1 MAPGINRMQ
10 AGRRQW
16 QDALMKPQSTLTA
29 LGALLAFSSLASAD
43 GWTVGGR
50 IVDEDGAPIGSA
62 SIQVAGRTHD
72 VDETGSFQ
80 IDIEALELVSL
91 QVSADGYYGFI
102 HTLHDSDAVDGEID
116 DFVIELVARE
126 PQRRLLLFAGDA
138 MLARRYFEPRPGEP
152 VLVRPGHVLEDGKK
166 LLEVIR
172 PYVQLADYASVNVE
186 TQLSD
191 KRLTQRLPKSVTFY
205 SPPELADL
213 LRWAGFDYAALGNN
227 HTWDYQAE
235 GLVLT
240 LAALEAA
247 GLDYS
252 GAGLDE
258 ASARKAQSVELG
270 DQPYR
275 FLSYVGWAGTFEPT
289 QSASGAKGGAAL
301 GNSKVFAEDL
311 QTIDPST
318 VSVLQY
324 HSGIEYAEMP
334 AISERMRLR
343 EAIDN
348 GADIAIGHHPHVLQG
363 IEIYKDRL
371 IAYSMGNFLFDQYI
385 YSTQLGMLVYVW
397 MDGDEMHR
405 AEVVPLNINGYL
417 PTPATG
423 RFRTAILH
431 RLARIS
437 RPLGTCMRANG
448 ANVLA
453 ERCGSNP
460 LMDRQVVDIDGIEP
474 KSTPVHLDA
483 MGLTPLSP
491 VMFEAPDRRYRLG
504 TDILARGDFESEGLF
519 GTADR
524 AFILSKH
531 VEFSDAES
539 RVLRVDVPRGKTVRT
554 GMRVFDRVF
563 TISNPTTFTG
573 RILASADVEINVILQ
588 RRRLDESLDEGLA
601 NDTGR
606 VVGRIQVSAGG
617 WRSFSVD
624 FDQPRVSTRSV
635 RLLLDVRAKN
645 GRAEVLLDDLAWV
658 EWRTPWLESLETP
671 ASGIFATHVQFQKQ

>member
-1 MAPGINRMQ
+1 
-10 AGRRQW
+10 
-16 QDALMKPQSTLTA
+16 MKPLSTLIA
-29 LGALLAFSSLASAD
+29 LAALLALAIPAAAD
-43 GWTVGGR
+43 GWSVSGR
-50 IVDEDGAPIGSA
+50 IVDEDGAPIDSA
-62 SIQVAGRTHD
+62 SIQVMGTRHD
-72 VDETGSFQ
+72 VDGSGNFT
-80 IDIEALELVSL
+80 IDIDAQDLVSL
-91 QVSADGYYGFI
+91 EVSADGYYGFI
-102 HTLHDSDAVDGEID
+102 HTLHDSSAVDGEID

-126 PQRRLLLFAGDA
+126 AERRLLLFAGDA
-138 MLARRYFEPRPGEP
+138 MLSRRYFEPRPGEP
-152 VLVRPGHVLEDGKK
+152 VLVRKGHVLEDGKK

-172 PYVQLADYASVNVE
+172 PYIQLADYASVNVE
-186 TQLSD
+186 TQLSG
-191 KRLTQRLPKSVTFY
+191 KELTQRLPKSVTFY

-227 HTWDYQAE
+227 HTWDYQAQ
-235 GLVLT
+235 GLVPT
-240 LAALEAA
+240 LAALDAA

-258 ASARKAQSVELG
+258 PSARKAQAVELG

-275 FLSYVGWAGTFEPT
+275 FLSYVGWAGTFSPT

-311 QTIDPST
+311 QAIDPST

-324 HSGIEYAEMP
+324 HSGIEYAENP

-348 GADIAIGHHPHVLQG
+348 GADIAIAHHPHVLQG
-363 IEIYKDRL
+363 LEIYKDRL

-423 RFRTAILH
+423 QFRTAILH

-448 ANVLA
+448 ANAVV

-460 LMDRQVVDIDGIEP
+460 LMDRQIVDIGGIDP
-474 KSTPVHLDA
+474 KSAPVHLDA

-491 VMFEAPDRRYRLG
+491 VMFRATGHRYRLG

-519 GTADR
+519 GTVDR
-524 AFILSKH
+524 AFIRSKQ
-531 VEFSDAES
+531 VEIVDAES
-539 RVLRVDVPRGKTVRT
+539 RLLRVDAPKGSSIRA
-554 GMRVFDRVF
+554 GMQYFDRVF
-563 TISNPTTFTG
+563 ALSNPTTFTG
-573 RILASADVEINVILQ
+573 RIRATSDVEIDVILQ
-588 RRRLDESLDEGLA
+588 RRRLDENLDQGLA
-601 NDTGR
+601 NDTAR
-606 VVGRIQVSAGG
+606 VVGRIQVPAGG
-617 WRSFSVD
+617 WKAFSLD

-635 RLLLDVRAKN
+635 RLLWDVKSDD

-658 EWRTPWLESLETP
+658 EWRTPWLESGEGP
-671 ASGIFATHVQFQKQ
+671 AAGTFGTHVQFQKK

>member
-1 MAPGINRMQ
+1 
-10 AGRRQW
+10 
-16 QDALMKPQSTLTA
+16 MKTFFNLLL
-29 LGALLAFSSLASAD
+29 LGCTFVISASATAG
-43 GWTVGGR
+43 GWSVSGR
-50 IVDEDGAPIGSA
+50 VLDEAGTPISTASIHAAAATHSVDE
-62 SIQVAGRTHD
+62 AGNFSVD
-72 VDETGSFQ
+72 V
-80 IDIEALELVSL
+80 EAQDLVTL
-91 QVSADGYYGFI
+91 HVRADGYYGFI
-102 HTLHDSDAVDGEID
+102 HTLHDSQAFGGKIE

-152 VLVRPGHVLEDGKK
+152 VLVRKGHVLEDGQK
-166 LLEVIR
+166 LLAVIR
-172 PYVQLADYASVNVE
+172 PYIQLADYASVNVE
-186 TQLSD
+186 TQLSG
-191 KRLTQRLPKSVTFY
+191 KKLTQRLPKSVTFY

-235 GLVLT
+235 GLVPT
-240 LAALEAA
+240 LVALDAA

-275 FLSYVGWAGTFEPT
+275 FLSYVGWAGTFSPT

-301 GNSKVFAEDL
+301 GNSSVFAEDL
-311 QTIDPST
+311 QSIDAST
-318 VSVLQY
+318 VAVLQY
-324 HSGIEYAEMP
+324 HSGIEYAENP

-363 IEIYKDRL
+363 LEIYKDRL
-371 IAYSMGNFLFDQYI
+371 VAYSMGNFLFDQYI

-405 AEVVPLNINGYL
+405 AEIVPLNINGYL

-431 RLARIS
+431 RLARVS

-448 ANVLA
+448 ANAVV

-460 LMDRQVVDIDGIEP
+460 LADRQVVDIAGIEP
-474 KSTPVHLDA
+474 KSTPAHLDS

-491 VMFEAPDRRYRLG
+491 AMFTAPEHRYRLG

-519 GTADR
+519 ATIDR
-524 AFILSKH
+524 AFIRSKQ
-531 VEFSDAES
+531 VEIVDAES
-539 RVLRVDVPRGKTVRT
+539 RALRVDVPNGGTVRT
-554 GMRVFDRVF
+554 GMSYFDRVF
-563 TISNPTTFTG
+563 TLSNPTTFTG
-573 RILASADVEINVILQ
+573 RVRATTDVEIDVILQ
-588 RRRLDESLDEGLA
+588 RRRLDDSLDEGLA
-601 NDTGR
+601 NDTAR
-606 VVGRIQVSAGG
+606 VVGRIQVPVGG
-617 WRSFSVD
+617 WRSFSLD

-635 RLLLDVRAKN
+635 RVLLDVRAED
-645 GRAEVLLDDLAWV
+645 GRAQVLLDDLAWV
-658 EWRTPWLESLETP
+658 EWRTPWIESFEAP
-671 ASGIFATHVQFQKQ
+671 ASGAFATHVQFQKK